1 MKEYF
6 RKIFV
11 ILFTF
16 FFTFSVYSLS
26 INNPE
31 YDLYNSL
38 EDKNINGLGTIN
50 CSDFVLNMVTEQ
62 MTSYYI
68 DFNITQ
74 FA

>member
-1 MKEYF
+1 MGEELT
-6 RKIFV
+6 I
-11 ILFTF
+11 I
-16 FFTFSVYSLS
+16 
-26 INNPE
+26 
-31 YDLYNSL
+31 